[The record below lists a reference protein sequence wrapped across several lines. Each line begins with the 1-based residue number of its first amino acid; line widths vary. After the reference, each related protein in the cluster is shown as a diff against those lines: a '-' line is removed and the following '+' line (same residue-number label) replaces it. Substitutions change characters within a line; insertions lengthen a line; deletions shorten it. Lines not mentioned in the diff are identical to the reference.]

1 MSRPAQTGLRL
12 MLARGLMRA
21 CLALMPKTQAP
32 WAQAMAAELEEISAA
47 GSACSFALG
56 CLGLA
61 LKLRLG
67 ST

>member
-1 MSRPAQTGLRL
+1 
-12 MLARGLMRA
+12 
-21 CLALMPKTQAP
+21 MPKTQAP